1 MSSQVFGLVSG
12 MDSGKLIEATVNARK
27 GPIRAAQRRQG
38 AVKAQISQV
47 STLIGKL
54 STMKTTLEDLQENKD
69 VLALSAK
76 SGDEDILTVSATGD
90 ASPGNY
96 DLNITSLAT
105 AEKNRSGNT
114 FADKFGEVTAGTIS
128 IAVDGEDAVEIT
140 IDEGEDLKSVVD
152 KINAADVDVQASLI
166 YDGTNY
172 SMQIVNMSTGYT
184 TDSADDALVITENY
198 TGAAGTQLNMTQI
211 TQAQN
216 AEFTLDGLAITAQDN
231 SVADVLEGVTI
242 DLKTTGSTNIVID
255 KDKEGTKENLQKFV
269 DAYDEVMAIIK
280 DQMVVEDGEDRSKKL
295 AGEPFLNRLKSD
307 LQDIVISEIDDL
319 DGTFES
325 LAMIGITTDTKSKL
339 VIDSEDLD
347 DALDRDIN
355 SLGDVFT
362 TADTGITAALL
373 DVVDRYVDGDES
385 ILEERKEAF
394 QDRVEDFG
402 ERITDLEDRIASL
415 KAQMTKRF
423 TSLEQTMSALNQ
435 QSSALLGLVTGG
447 K

>member
-12 MDSGKLIEATVNARK
+12 MDSGKLIEATINARK
-27 GPIRAAQRRQG
+27 GPIRAAQKRQN
-38 AVKAQISQV
+38 AVQSQISQV
-47 STLIGKL
+47 SSLVSKL
-54 STMKTTLEDLQENKD
+54 DSLKSTLEDLEENKD
-69 VLALSAK
+69 VLALSAT
-76 SGDEDILTVSATGD
+76 SGDEDILTVSATGE

-96 DLNITSLAT
+96 DLNVTSLAT

-114 FADKFGEVTAGTIS
+114 FADKFDEVTAGTIS

-152 KINAADVDVQASLI
+152 KINATDLDVQASLI
-166 YDGTNY
+166 YDGANY
-172 SMQIVNMSTGYT
+172 SLQIVNTNTGYT

-211 TQAQN
+211 TQVKN

-242 DLKTTGSTNIVID
+242 ELETTGETSIVID

-269 DAYDEVMAIIK
+269 DAYNEVMTLIK
-280 DQMVVEDGEDRSKKL
+280 DQMVVEEGEDRNKKL

-307 LQDIVISEIDDL
+307 LQDIVIGEIDDL

-339 VIDSEDLD
+339 VIDSDDLD
-347 DALDRDIN
+347 DALDKDIN
-355 SLGDVFT
+355 GLGNVFT
-362 TADTGITAALL
+362 FEESGITAALL
-373 DVVDRYVDGDES
+373 EVVDRYIDGDDS

-402 ERITDLEDRIASL
+402 DRISDLEDRIASL

>member
-12 MDSGKLIEATVNARK
+12 MDSGKLIEATINARK
-27 GPIRAAQRRQG
+27 GPIRAAQKRQN
-38 AVKAQISQV
+38 AVQSQISQV
-47 STLIGKL
+47 SSLVSKL
-54 STMKTTLEDLQENKD
+54 DSLKSTLEDLEENKD
-69 VLALSAK
+69 VLALSAT
-76 SGDEDILTVSATGD
+76 SGDEDILTVSATGE

-96 DLNITSLAT
+96 DLNVTSLAT

-114 FADKFGEVTAGTIS
+114 FADKFDEVTAGTIS

-152 KINAADVDVQASLI
+152 KINATDLDVQASLI
-166 YDGTNY
+166 YDGANY
-172 SMQIVNMSTGYT
+172 SLQIVNTNTGYT

-211 TQAQN
+211 TQAKN

-242 DLKTTGSTNIVID
+242 ELETTGETSIVID

-269 DAYDEVMAIIK
+269 DAYNEVMTLIK
-280 DQMVVEDGEDRSKKL
+280 DQMVVEEGEDRNKKL

-307 LQDIVISEIDDL
+307 LQDIVIGEIDDL

-339 VIDSEDLD
+339 VIDSDDLD
-347 DALDRDIN
+347 DALDKDIN
-355 SLGDVFT
+355 GLGNVFT
-362 TADTGITAALL
+362 FEESGITAALL
-373 DVVDRYVDGDES
+373 EVVDRYIDGDDS

-402 ERITDLEDRIASL
+402 DRISDLEDRIASL

>member
-12 MDSGKLIEATVNARK
+12 MDSGKLIEATINARK
-27 GPIRAAQRRQG
+27 GPIRAAQKRQA

-47 STLIGKL
+47 SALKNKLDTL
-54 STMKTTLEDLQENKD
+54 KTTLEDLEENKD
-69 VLALSAK
+69 VLALTATT
-76 SGDEDILTVSATGD
+76 GDEDILTVSATGE

-96 DLNITSLAT
+96 ELDITSLAT
-105 AEKNRSGNT
+105 AEKNRSTST
-114 FADKFGEVTAGTIS
+114 FADKYDEITAGTIS
-128 IAVDGEDAVEIT
+128 IAVDGEDAVEVT
-140 IDEGEDLKSVVD
+140 IDEGDDLKTVVD
-152 KINAADVDVQASLI
+152 KINATDADVQASLI
-166 YDGTNY
+166 YDGANY
-172 SMQIVNMSTGYT
+172 SLQIVNTNTGYT
-184 TDSADDALVITENY
+184 TDSADDALVITETY
-198 TGAAGTQLNMTQI
+198 TGAAGSQINMAQI

-242 DLKTTGSTNIVID
+242 DLKTTGATNIVID

-269 DAYDEVMAIIK
+269 DAYNDVMTIIK
-280 DQMVVEDGEDRSKKL
+280 DQMVVEEGEDRSKKL

-307 LQDIVISEIDDL
+307 LQDIVIREIEDL

-339 VIDSEDLD
+339 TIDSDDLD
-347 DALDRDIN
+347 DALDKDIN
-355 SLGDVFT
+355 GLGNVFT
-362 TADTGITAALL
+362 FEDSGVTAALL
-373 DVVDRYVDGDES
+373 EVVDRYIDGEES
-385 ILEERKEAF
+385 VLDERKEAF
-394 QDRVEDFG
+394 EERVEDFG

-447 K
+447 Q